1 MLSFFFFAKK
11 GDVEYWF
18 CLDITNV
25 EILSMFN
32 MGNMMK
38 QAQMMQE
45 RLAKA
50 QEEIGNMEVTGES
63 GAGMVKITMN
73 GSHEVRRVEIDES
86 IFKDDKEIC
95 EDLLAA
101 AYNDA
106 HRRVEAM
113 SKEKLSSVTGGIQLP
128 PGMKLPF

>member
-1 MLSFFFFAKK
+1 M
-11 GDVEYWF
+11 Y
-18 CLDITNV
+18 
-25 EILSMFN
+25 MFN

-45 RLAKA
+45 RLQKA
-50 QEEIGNMEVTGES
+50 QDEIAKMEVVGEA
-63 GAGMVKITMN
+63 GAGMVKVTMTGN
-73 GSHEVRRVEIDES
+73 HEVRRVSIDDS
-86 IFKDDKEIC
+86 LVGDDKEIL

-106 HRRVEAM
+106 QRRIEEQ
-113 SKEKLSSVTGGIQLP
+113 SKEKLSAVTGGMQLP

>member
-1 MLSFFFFAKK
+1 
-11 GDVEYWF
+11 
-18 CLDITNV
+18 
-25 EILSMFN
+25 MFN

-45 RLAKA
+45 RLQKA
-50 QEEIGNMEVTGES
+50 QEEIANLEVVGES
-63 GAGMVKITMN
+63 GAGMVKVTMT
-73 GSHEVRRVEIDES
+73 GS

-106 HRRVEAM
+106 HRRIEEQ
-113 SKEKLSSVTGGIQLP
+113 SKEKMAAVTGGMQLP
-128 PGMKLPF
+128 PGLKLPF

>member
-1 MLSFFFFAKK
+1 
-11 GDVEYWF
+11 
-18 CLDITNV
+18 
-25 EILSMFN
+25 MFN

-45 RLAKA
+45 RLQKA
-50 QEEIGNMEVTGES
+50 QEEIGKMEVTGES
-63 GAGMVKITMN
+63 GAGMVKITMTGN
-73 GSHEVRRVEIDES
+73 HEVRRVEIDDS
-86 IFKDDKEIC
+86 IFGDDKEIC

-106 HRRVEAM
+106 QRRVEEQ
-113 SKEKLSSVTGGIQLP
+113 SKEKLAAVTGGMQLP